1 MPKLKKKVAVKPKA
15 RAQAPAKKRVVA
27 TKAKVKAIA
36 GKIKAS
42 KVEIKKTKLVK
53 SSNGS
58 APVKESKVIK
68 TPPPKPKPITAELLA
83 IRGRLMTM
91 LSEVRKDIDQE
102 VRGASERDLAH
113 INDTSDMASDA
124 AEGDLS
130 LRIAES
136 ETAEAGEIERAI
148 EKIDN
153 GTYGICET
161 CNKAIGADRMQFL
174 PYVTLCIKCQEL
186 AEIRKRDT
194 GDDLDDLN
202 TEGGDSEMD

>member
-15 RAQAPAKKRVVA
+15 RAQAPAKKRPVP
-27 TKAKVKAIA
+27 TQAKVKAIA
-36 GKIKAS
+36 GKIKSS
-42 KVEIKKTKLVK
+42 KVELKKSKLVK
-53 SSNGS
+53 STNG
-58 APVKESKVIK
+58 AKPAKEIAAVK
-68 TPPPKPKPITAELLA
+68 TPPPKPKPLTAELIA

-153 GTYGICET
+153 GTYGVCET

-186 AEIRKRDT
+186 AEIRKRET